1 MTRLF
6 HKTYKTLLYYIHYA
20 FLLVGFSFKY
30 IFPFCGPCSVM
41 KRTAAIVA
49 SSHKECWI
57 CHNFPS
63 EVYSAF
69 FFPLLNS
76 RHCLSPPL
84 LRCLVKPTKREAPGA
99 YRSFIP
105 WSWGRLLVRRPWEK
119 SVSVGRRRGG
129 GRLLWPRAPRMLLCS
144 VGDTSGTVYLR
155 CSRHLGLYWHCLMDK
170 NAGLVKCLFFF

>member
-6 HKTYKTLLYYIHYA
+6 HKTYKTLPYYIHYA
-20 FLLVGFSFKY
+20 FLLFGFSFKY

-41 KRTAAIVA
+41 KRTAVIVA

-76 RHCLSPPL
+76 CHCFSPLL

-105 WSWGRLLVRRPWEK
+105 WPGGRLLVRRPWEE
-119 SVSVGRRRGG
+119 SVTVGKRGG
-129 GRLLWPRAPRMLLCS
+129 GKAFVTPRAPNATLQCRRHFRDRLSEVLTSSRSLLTLS
-144 VGDTSGTVYLR
+144 DG
-155 CSRHLGLYWHCLMDK
+155 
-170 NAGLVKCLFFF
+170 